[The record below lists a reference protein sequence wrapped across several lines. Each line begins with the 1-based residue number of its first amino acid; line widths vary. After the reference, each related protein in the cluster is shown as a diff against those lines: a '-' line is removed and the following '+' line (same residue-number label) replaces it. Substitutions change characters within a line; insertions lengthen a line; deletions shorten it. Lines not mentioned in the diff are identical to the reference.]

1 MIPIRLTWARPTD
14 GVELVDGICRPPRT
28 DRRDAVTYEIE
39 DLTAPIVV
47 ELANAPIADGRDFLD
62 RFGMLFDKPSSGVS
76 YMNARDAFRSLIFFL
91 NEPKDTL
98 LFGKLNAALAE
109 TALTPVM
116 QYRNGG
122 PQLYAVPPSL
132 YHLMALEVAFAATHG
147 AKSRVCPIC
156 SRVFL
161 TGPYTNRRST
171 ATYCQNKCRAVAQRQ
186 RTAQEA

>member
-1 MIPIRLTWARPTD
+1 MLPSPTAGIFWTIRYA
-14 GVELVDGICRPPRT
+14 
-28 DRRDAVTYEIE
+28 
-39 DLTAPIVV
+39 
-47 ELANAPIADGRDFLD
+47 
-62 RFGMLFDKPSSGVS
+62 FDKPSSGVS

-156 SRVFL
+156 SRCFSPGL
-161 TGPYTNRRST
+161 TPTGAPRRRIVKTS
-171 ATYCQNKCRAVAQRQ
+171 AGQSPNASAPHRRLKPDVGS
-186 RTAQEA
+186 